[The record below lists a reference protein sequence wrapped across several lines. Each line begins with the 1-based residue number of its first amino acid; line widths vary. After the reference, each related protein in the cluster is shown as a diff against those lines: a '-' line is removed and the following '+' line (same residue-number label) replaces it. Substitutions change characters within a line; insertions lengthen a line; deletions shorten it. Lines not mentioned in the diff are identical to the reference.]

1 MFADWQG
8 VGAGASLGERVGK
21 GQSHLRSVVFLG
33 SSQRDKFVAC
43 GEVLQTELSG
53 SIGRLRPWTGMMVSL
68 LFSRNTVWL
77 WHSENTRDP
86 ALLGTLEAGNLKGAG
101 RK

>member
-1 MFADWQG
+1 MDRHD
-8 VGAGASLGERVGK
+8 V
-21 GQSHLRSVVFLG
+21 
-33 SSQRDKFVAC
+33 
-43 GEVLQTELSG
+43 
-53 SIGRLRPWTGMMVSL
+53 VSL